1 MRKIAALVAL
11 IAAMSVPAATA
22 IAHPAHD
29 ERVQALKQRVHGL
42 RQENS
47 DLQDRL
53 QIVAGAWWRLDL
65 AIVFLR
71 DSVGMDLPQEVLDA
85 RQRSWEDAQSAL
97 PHL

>member
-22 IAHPAHD
+22 IAQPAHD
-29 ERVQALKQRVHGL
+29 EHVQALKHRVHDL

-47 DLQDRL
+47 DLQDRV
-53 QIVAGAWWRLDL
+53 QIMAGAWWRLDQ

-71 DSVGMDLPQEVLDA
+71 DTVGMDLPQAVLDA
-85 RQRSWEDAQSAL
+85 RELAWEDAQRAL
-97 PHL
+97 PSL